1 MTFIPIIYLMNLC
14 SCDWNWDVD
23 NGWSS
28 ANLIKL
34 DLATLYS
41 WLPKRDCSINLQKTN
56 RMKERKKRKK
66 KTERWQNP
74 NLFLAMIF
82 ILGPNFRILMYLD
95 WVIFQIFNIDTGL
108 SWVIGSLEKKKKKFW
123 FIM

>member
-1 MTFIPIIYLMNLC
+1 MLLC
-14 SCDWNWDVD
+14 IVD
-23 NGWSS
+23 CQREIVVSTYKK
-28 ANLIKL
+28 LIEWK
-34 DLATLYS
+34 
-41 WLPKRDCSINLQKTN
+41 
-56 RMKERKKRKK
+56 KERKGKK

-108 SWVIGSLEKKKKKFW
+108 SWVIGSLEKKKKKNFW